1 MFYIYYIHTLYSH
14 PHLFC
19 KITYMVSTKQYS
31 LDEIQIIKQNMHESN
46 ILSSVILQ
54 KIKELYI
61 ISQVDAE
68 NDNTEKSHT
77 HVYRKFIEKNNGS
90 RENNERRTNK
100 PFVER
105 KRTTNGFENENWN
118 VGKTFKATPK
128 IVKEGADKI
137 ITDIRMTLNKFT
149 NKNYD
154 AQCNIITQLI
164 QDIIDIDVE
173 STEEQTYK
181 ISKIIFDIASSNKV
195 LSVLYAKLY
204 KHLINVFHGFKTN
217 ITDLLKNY
225 KQSFD
230 EIHYIDP
237 NKDYDGYCRYTKTN
251 DTRKA
256 MTFFIINL
264 MCNEVLDEK
273 SILET
278 ILYLEEMIL
287 KYAEEV
293 NRTNE
298 VEEITE
304 NLFILITQSISVLKN
319 TEEWTEKII
328 PTIHHLSKLKK
339 ENSQKYPSMSNR
351 ATFKYMDILDSLN

>member
-1 MFYIYYIHTLYSH
+1 
-14 PHLFC
+14 
-19 KITYMVSTKQYS
+19 MVSTKQYS
-31 LDEIQIIKQNMHESN
+31 LDEIQIIKQNMSEFN
-46 ILSSVILQ
+46 VLSSVILQ
-54 KIKELYI
+54 KIKELYN

-68 NDNTEKSHT
+68 VDISDKNHT
-77 HVYRKFIEKNNGS
+77 HISRKFIEKNNV
-90 RENNERRTNK
+90 RDNNERRSNNK
-100 PFVER
+100 SFVER
-105 KRTTNGFENENWN
+105 KRNTNGFEIENWN

-137 ITDIRMTLNKFT
+137 ITEIRLTLNKFT

-154 AQCNIITQLI
+154 TQCNIITQLI
-164 QDIIDIDVE
+164 QQIIDIDVE

-204 KHLINVFHGFKTN
+204 KHLINAFYGFKTN

-225 KQSFD
+225 TQSFD
-230 EIHYIDP
+230 EIYYVDP

-264 MCNEVLDEK
+264 MCNDVLDEK

-278 ILYLEEMIL
+278 ILYLEDMIL
-287 KYAEEV
+287 KYAEDLS
-293 NRTNE
+293 RTNE

-319 TEEWTEKII
+319 TEEWKEKII

-339 ENSQKYPSMSNR
+339 ENTQKYPSMSNR